1 MSTSAITTVT
11 AQPRKIND
19 AGKALKRYGW
29 AAPLVLAAAYLVLL
43 AAQFG
48 QLLANV
54 YLSADNAAGPVMGEL
69 YDGSGHHLVILGH
82 SSWFST
88 VLFERWTLWLPAH
101 RQLWELAPY
110 AMALS
115 SVAFVG
121 WGVWRI
127 AGRWAGAAALAVMVC
142 AGPSLL
148 TILMVADDHAPTWFT
163 LALIG
168 AFLAVLELGVVAS
181 GGWLAVLA
189 VVVGVLLGVNAE
201 SDVLLTISGAV
212 PLLLT
217 VVCIWALY
225 PSRRTARAVWFAV
238 ASLLVALAA
247 GLVVHGIMNHDDVI
261 NAHDPKIS
269 TLAGTEVIGTNF
281 KLWWQSLAVLGNGD
295 FFGMSVGFSALIAF
309 ACAAITLVSVFF
321 VPRIAHS
328 ELARAIEERRGSPRY
343 RNPRAAGEVARSAW
357 CLFWASSAVL
367 LSLAFVFS
375 AGPEDITS
383 SRYLVGVI
391 YAVAALVPM
400 LGLRNSLL
408 RVTVTAGATLYAF
421 AGCLAL
427 AQERIQAPASPTD
440 PVAAAVANIAKAE
453 HMSIGYAGYW
463 DASPIT
469 WATHFHVKVFPVG
482 NCGNQRLCGF
492 ELAIDTAWYT
502 PRPRIHTFLLDDPTY
517 TAAYPLNPPPDLGRP
532 IAAHQIGNITMYVYP
547 YDIASRLYAL

>member
-1 MSTSAITTVT
+1 M
-11 AQPRKIND
+11 K
-19 AGKALKRYGW
+19 KYGW
-29 AAPLVLAAAYLVLL
+29 AAPLVLAAVYLVTL
-43 AAQFG
+43 AVQFS
-48 QLLANV
+48 QLLADV
-54 YLSADNAAGPVMGEL
+54 YLSADDAAGPVLGEL
-69 YDGSGHHLVILGH
+69 YDGTGHHLVILGH

-115 SVAFVG
+115 SVAFVS

-127 AGRWAGAAALAVMVC
+127 AGRWAGAATLAVMAC

-168 AFLAVLELGVVAS
+168 GFLAVLELGVVS
-181 GGWLAVLA
+181 SSGWLAVLA
-189 VVVGVLLGVNAE
+189 VVVGVLLGANAE

-212 PLLLT
+212 PLLIAVLCT
-217 VVCIWALY
+217 RALY
-225 PSRRTARAVWFAV
+225 PSRRTTRAVWFAV
-238 ASLLVALAA
+238 ASLIVALVA
-247 GLVVHGIMNHDDVI
+247 GLIVHGIMRHDDVI
-261 NAHDPKIS
+261 SAHDPKIS
-269 TLAGTEVIGTNF
+269 MLVGTEAVGTNF

-295 FFGMSVGFSALIAF
+295 FFGLSVGFSALIAF
-309 ACAAITLVSVFF
+309 ACAAITLTSIFF

-328 ELARAIEERRGSPRY
+328 QLAYAIEERRRSPRTADQ
-343 RNPRAAGEVARSAW
+343 AARTADQAARSAW
-357 CLFWASSAVL
+357 CLFWALSAVL
-367 LSLAFVFS
+367 LSVAFVFS
-375 AGPEDITS
+375 AGPEDLTS
-383 SRYLVGVI
+383 NRYLVGVI
-391 YAVAALVPM
+391 YAAAALVPM
-400 LGLRNSLL
+400 LGLRNLL
-408 RVTVTAGATLYAF
+408 MRATVTAGATLYAF

-427 AQERIQAPASPTD
+427 AQERIEPPVSPTD
-440 PVAAAVANIAKAE
+440 PIAAAVANVAKAE

-469 WATHFHVKVFPVG
+469 WATHFRVEVFPVG

-502 PRPRIHTFLLDDPTY
+502 PRPRIHTFLLVDPAYST
-517 TAAYPLNPPPDLGRP
+517 AYPLSPTPDLGQP
-532 IAAHQIGNITMYVYP
+532 IAVHQIGNLTMYVYP

>member
-1 MSTSAITTVT
+1 MLMSAITTVT
-11 AQPRKIND
+11 ARPRKISD
-19 AGKALKRYGW
+19 ARKALKRYGW
-29 AAPLVLAAAYLVLL
+29 AAPLVLAAAYLVML
-43 AAQFG
+43 ATQFN
-48 QLLANV
+48 QLLADV
-54 YLSADNAAGPVMGEL
+54 YLSADNAAGPVLGEL
-69 YDGSGHHLVILGH
+69 YDGTGHHLVILGH

-110 AMALS
+110 AMVLC
-115 SVAFVG
+115 SVACVS
-121 WGVWRI
+121 WGVWRV
-127 AGRWAGAAALAVMVC
+127 AGRWAGAAALAVMIC

-168 AFLAVLELGVVAS
+168 AFLAVLELGVVS
-181 GGWLAVLA
+181 SNGLLAAFA

-212 PLLLT
+212 PLLLA
-217 VVCIWALY
+217 VVCTWALY
-225 PSRRTARAVWFAV
+225 PGRRTARAAWFAV
-238 ASLLVALAA
+238 ASVIVALVA
-247 GLVVHGIMNHDDVI
+247 GLVAHGIMRHDDVI
-261 NAHDPKIS
+261 NAHDSRIS
-269 TLAGTEVIGTNF
+269 MLAGTEAIGTNF

-295 FFGMSVGFSALIAF
+295 FFGMSVGFTALIAF
-309 ACAAITLVSVFF
+309 ACAAITLTSIFF
-321 VPRIAHS
+321 VPRIAHR
-328 ELARAIEERRGSPRY
+328 ELARAIEERRRSPHT
-343 RNPRAAGEVARSAW
+343 AGEAARSAW

-391 YAVAALVPM
+391 YAAAALVPM
-400 LGLRNSLL
+400 LGLRNLLL
-408 RVTVTAGATLYAF
+408 RVTVTACATLYAF

-427 AQERIQAPASPTD
+427 AQERIQPPASPTD

-469 WATHFHVKVFPVG
+469 WATHFRVKVFPVG

-502 PRPRIHTFLLDDPTY
+502 PRPRIHTFLLVDPTY
-517 TAAYPLNPPPDLGRP
+517 PADPSNPTPDLGQP